1 MSIHVVLEGLQ
12 EQPTRAELELY
23 WHDKVE
29 RIRRLLKRYPE
40 DLYELRLTVHASRK
54 SDETRFYEARGVVRL
69 PTGTLVCHREGK
81 DVFALVD
88 EIVDNL
94 VRQVKR
100 HRELVRKDYLYKRK
114 NRARRDL
121 AAAEPLLVQDKQRGR
136 REGFFRLL
144 RPLLHFLSD
153 HAARELRVLE
163 LEGVLHPGEVSV
175 EDVLDE
181 VLTEAWQRFDRR
193 PKQVALH
200 VWLTELLHE
209 VLDRLIKQEP
219 REHGSLEE
227 EVLETVEDLPVHEV
241 AVGED
246 EWWAALLGYTETL
259 TLEDLVPDCETTA
272 EWDTLETEAQR
283 EQIMQLVR
291 RLPTRQRQALL
302 LFAVE
307 DYDPAEIALLQNRSE
322 EEVRR
327 DIDAAREQLRTWLL
341 ESKHIHPA
349 EQAAQEE

>member
-23 WHDKVE
+23 WHDKVG
-29 RIRRLLKRYPE
+29 RIQRLLKGYPE

-54 SDETRFYEARGVVRL
+54 NDETRFYEVRGVVRL

-81 DVFALVD
+81 DVFALID
-88 EIVDNL
+88 QIVDNL

-121 AAAEPLLVQDKQRGR
+121 AGAEPLLAQDKSRGR
-136 REGFFRLL
+136 RDEFFRLL

-163 LEGVLHPGEVSV
+163 MEGVLHPGEVSP
-175 EDVLDE
+175 EDLLDE
-181 VLTEAWQRFDRR
+181 VLTEAWQQFDRR
-193 PKQVALH
+193 PKGRPLH
-200 VWLTELLHE
+200 LWLTELLHQ
-209 VLDRLIKQEP
+209 VLDRLVKQEP
-219 REHGSLEE
+219 RAHDSLEV
-227 EVLETVEDLPVHEV
+227 EVLQTVEDLPVQEV
-241 AVGED
+241 QVGED
-246 EWWAALLGYTETL
+246 EWWAALLGYSETL
-259 TLEDLVPDCETTA
+259 TLEDLVPGCDTTPQWEA
-272 EWDTLETEAQR
+272 LEPDTQR
-283 EQIMQLVR
+283 EKVMQLLG
-291 RLPTRQRQALL
+291 RLPSRQRQALL

-322 EEVRR
+322 EEVRQ
-327 DIDAAREQLRTWLL
+327 DIDAARKQLQQWL
-341 ESKHIHPA
+341 EEARHIQPQA
-349 EQAAQEE
+349 ETSA